1 MNFSREFF
9 LTIALMVLFY
19 PEEPEARPQDGGSG
33 TPNWCDPTHPMGAW
47 LNFAKIREICNGG
60 SGGGGAADEGEPP
73 APPPPSADPPGGGDG
88 GDGVPAWCDPTHAM
102 GAWLNFEKIREK
114 CKEMGFE
121 NFGPYGGK

>member
-47 LNFAKIREICNGG
+47 LNFAKIRELCGVG
-60 SGGGGAADEGEPP
+60 GGGGAADEGEAQ
-73 APPPPSADPPGGGDG
+73 APPPP
-88 GDGVPAWCDPTHAM
+88 
-102 GAWLNFEKIREK
+102 K
-114 CKEMGFE
+114 CRCPWGR
-121 NFGPYGGK
+121 GWG